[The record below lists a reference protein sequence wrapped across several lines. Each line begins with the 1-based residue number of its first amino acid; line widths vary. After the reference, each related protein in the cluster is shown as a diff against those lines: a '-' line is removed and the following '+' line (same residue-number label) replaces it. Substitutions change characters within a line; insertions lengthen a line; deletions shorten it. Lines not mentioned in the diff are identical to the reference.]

1 MINHKTVHEQSM
13 ATLPQVV
20 QRRAYNKRLGLILLS
35 VAACFFFGIVL
46 KEIFLG

>member
-1 MINHKTVHEQSM
+1 MMNDKISGQP
-13 ATLPQVV
+13 ATRLPQKV
-20 QRRAYNKRLGLILLS
+20 QRRAHNKRLGLILLS